1 MAINNPYIPGDPYSY
16 DLKWIV
22 AKIKE
27 ILQQLGT
34 LDETIEE
41 KIFDGFVEHSIV
53 QFQNVSDM
61 LAADIP
67 DESLVLTMGYY
78 EPGDMGSTFYLVK
91 DFNPSMCTLDYFLTM
106 DNNSQIAIP
115 IIVTDYVTP
124 EMFGAKTDGTD
135 AVEAM
140 QQAVDY
146 AYMNGKY
153 ILLTKEYAVSEPL
166 KLYGGANNT
175 LPGTTIKG
183 TARGSVKITALASMT
198 SVLTATSESSDCAN
212 IYIEHMQIDA
222 ASLAQHGVYF
232 AKSTANSKLYD
243 LKINNALGWGIDA
256 ADDFY
261 LSTIEKVR
269 VDNSANGIKLTGGT
283 QTSLRLVDC
292 YVQGA
297 ENAYYVESI
306 YSTFENCC
314 ADDITD
320 TVFKIPHFTGT
331 LVACGTE
338 ARNAE
343 TVFEG
348 GNNTFATI
356 INPLTWSLTKATGIQ
371 IKAGPGGQ
379 FNVIGGFLSY
389 SPTNQTSPGKLYQL
403 ALQANIHFHNVKF
416 GTFTLNNGYANI
428 SARSSFE
435 VVGGSVSSRLDER
448 VAYIGMDTQ
457 QSSGLVNP
465 EGPSTMRA
473 NAIYMGLNDR
483 QHTIAGQD
491 LSNIA
496 PTMQGDV
503 LFTQDPAK
511 YGCVGWVQ
519 TEDTTQITNAKW
531 QDGTYKKI
539 PINMSGSTAERP
551 TYNATD
557 AGLMYYDTTLGKP
570 IWWTGSAWIDAT
582 GASV

>member
-34 LDETIEE
+34 LDTTISQE
-41 KIFDGFVEHSIV
+41 IIV
-53 QFQNVSDM
+53 QLQENAIAKYLTVADM
-61 LAADIP
+61 LAADIA
-67 DESLVLTMGYY
+67 DGSLVLTMGYY
-78 EPGDMGSTFYLVK
+78 EPGDMGGTFYLIK
-91 DFNPSMCTLDYFLTM
+91 DFNPSMCQLDYFLTM
-106 DNNSQIAIP
+106 DNNSQIAVPVIMS
-115 IIVTDYVTP
+115 DYITP

-140 QQAVDY
+140 QQAVDHAY
-146 AYMNGKY
+146 ADGRYV
-153 ILLTKEYAVSEPL
+153 LLTGEYAVSEPL

-175 LPGTTIKG
+175 MPGTTIKG
-183 TARGSVKITALASMT
+183 TERGSVKITALASMT
-198 SVLTATSESSDCAN
+198 SVLTATSESADCAN

-222 ASLAQHGVYF
+222 ADLAQHGVYF
-232 AKSTANSKLYD
+232 EKPTANSKLYD
-243 LKINNALGWGIDA
+243 LKINHALGWGVDA
-256 ADDFY
+256 AADFY

-292 YVQGA
+292 YIQNA

-314 ADDITD
+314 ADGITD

-356 INPLTWSLTKATGIQ
+356 VNPLTWSLTKATGIQ
-371 IKAGPGGQ
+371 IKAGPGAQ
-379 FNVIGGFLSY
+379 FNVVGGFLSY
-389 SPTNQTSPGKLYQL
+389 SPTNQTAPGKLYQL
-403 ALQANIHFHNVKF
+403 ALEANIHFHNVKF
-416 GTFTLNNGYANI
+416 GAFTLNNGYSNI
-428 SARSSFE
+428 TSRASFE
-435 VVGGSVSSRLDER
+435 VVGGSVSSRYDER
-448 VAYIGMDTQ
+448 IAYIGVDTQ
-457 QSSGLVNP
+457 QSGGLVNP

-473 NAIYMGLNDR
+473 NAIYMGLDDR
-483 QHTIAGQD
+483 THTMAGA
-491 LSNIA
+491 NIA
-496 PTMQGDV
+496 QIDPNMKGDI
-503 LFTQDPAK
+503 LISQDPVK
-511 YGCVGWVQ
+511 YGCIGWVQ
-519 TEDTTQITNAKW
+519 VADTTQLTNPKW

-539 PINMSGSTAERP
+539 PINMSGTTAQRP
-551 TYNATD
+551 TYYTTD
-557 AGLMYYDTTLGKP
+557 TGLMYFDTTLNKP
-570 IWWTGSAWIDAT
+570 IWWTGGAGRDAA
-582 GASV
+582 GNAV